1 MERNTAEK
9 LEKCRAL
16 LRDLGSV
23 LVAYSGGVDSTLLLR
38 LAHEELGGRA
48 RAVVAVSETYPA
60 QEKEEAQG
68 LAQEMGVALEVVRTG
83 ELEDEQFVRN
93 SPQRCYFCKR
103 ALFAKLVQR
112 AKELGLAYVVDGSN
126 ADDARDFRPGRRA
139 RAEWGVRSPLEE
151 AGLSKAEVRTISR
164 EMGLRTWS
172 KPAYACLASRIP
184 YGERITEEVLRRV
197 EESERYLRQLGFNQ
211 VRVRSHGRLAR
222 IEVAAEEVGK
232 LAEPSLREAIVA
244 RLKELGFGYVTGDL
258 QGYRSGSMNEAL
270 GNDEVA

>member
-1 MERNTAEK
+1 VERNTAEK

>member
-103 ALFAKLVQR
+103 ALFAKLAQR